1 LERGES
7 KESESKIVMMYQRV
21 KDKFHNIHGKD
32 IGCIVTANG
41 RANIIGEHTDYHYG
55 YVFPFAIDSGIVFCG
70 SKSESLSIYSL
81 NFDAFFIKSQE
92 HPKGSWQSYV
102 SNALTF
108 IEKKYGIDI
117 MVNLVFGGNLPIG
130 AGVSSS
136 SALCCGLI
144 EVINNLYGLGIDQI
158 DKVNLASE
166 IEHGTGVTGGKMDQ
180 YTILFAKENSAL
192 ILDCRDLSH
201 ENIAVPQEWSFVLIN
216 SGVKHNLA
224 HTAYN
229 DRRKDGE
236 RALALLKTEL
246 PHITSLR
253 DLSMD
258 ELEQFKGMLSIKE
271 YNRAFHVLNE
281 NKRVMAFKAAM
292 MNEDF
297 ETCGQ
302 LLNQSHES
310 LRDLY
315 DVSCDEL
322 DTLQSLAC
330 QTSFISGSRMMGGG
344 FGGCTI
350 NLVKSIDESALSDMI
365 KKFNVKYGYTPEVYN
380 IKPATGLKVHE

>member
-1 LERGES
+1 MERRKS
-7 KESESKIVMMYQRV
+7 KESESTIVKMHNEV
-21 KDKFHNIHGKD
+21 KDKFYDLHGKD

-55 YVFPFAIDSGIVFCG
+55 YVFPFAIDKGIVFCA
-70 SKSESLSIYSL
+70 SKSDGLSIYSI
-81 NFDAFFIKSQE
+81 NFDAFYVKATS
-92 HPKGSWQSYV
+92 HATGSWQSYV
-102 SNALTF
+102 SNALAF
-108 IEKKYGIDI
+108 IENKYDI
-117 MVNLVFGGNLPIG
+117 EIKVNLVFGGNLPIG

-144 EVINNLYGLGIDQI
+144 EVINNLYDLGIDQI

-180 YTILFAKENSAL
+180 YTILFAKENSAMV
-192 ILDCRDLSH
+192 LDCRDLTH
-201 ENIAVPQEWSFVLIN
+201 ENVNVPDEWSFLLIN

-229 DRRKDGE
+229 DRRRDGE
-236 RALALLKTEL
+236 QALAILQKKISHL
-246 PHITSLR
+246 TSLR
-253 DLSMD
+253 DLSLD
-258 ELEQFKGMLSIKE
+258 ELNQNKSLLSVKE
-271 YNRAFHVLNE
+271 YNRVFHVVNE
-281 NKRVMAFKAAM
+281 NKRVLEFKAAM
-292 MNEDF
+292 MVEDF
-297 ETCGQ
+297 ELCGA

-322 DTLQSLAC
+322 DALQSLAYE
-330 QTSFISGSRMMGGG
+330 TGFISGSRMMGGG

-350 NLVKSIDESALSDMI
+350 NLVKDVDSIALENMI
-365 KKFNVKYGYTPEVYN
+365 NNFNGKYGYRPEIYT
-380 IKPATGLKVHE
+380 IKPATGLYVHE